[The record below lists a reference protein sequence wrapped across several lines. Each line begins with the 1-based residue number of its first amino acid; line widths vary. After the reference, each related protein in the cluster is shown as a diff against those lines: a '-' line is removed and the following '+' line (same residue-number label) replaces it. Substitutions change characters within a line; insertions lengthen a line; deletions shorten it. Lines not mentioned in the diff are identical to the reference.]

1 MKHLAAYMLLILSG
15 KEKPTEEEIIK
26 FMDEIDIPVDD
37 ERLKNMLAKMGEI
50 KPIEH
55 LTNKPEVEIV

>member
-1 MKHLAAYMLLILSG
+1 MLLILSG

-37 ERLKNMLAKMGEI
+37 ERLKNMLANMGDI